1 MQSGLIFDV
10 KKYAINDGPGIRVTI
25 FFKGCPLHCAWCH
38 NPESISSRVQKMYNR
53 DKCIGCNSCVEVCP
67 ETACK
72 LTSEGIVTD
81 PERCTSCGKCADI
94 CPTKATEMS
103 GRVATVDELVEIIE
117 KERIFFEQSG
127 GGVTISGGEPLLQ
140 SDFLIAL
147 LDELG
152 LRSIHRTVD
161 TTGFAKSEILL
172 KVAKRTELF
181 LYDLKMMDP
190 LRHKKWTGV
199 DNEHILKNLQLL
211 AETGASI
218 NIRIPLV
225 KGVNDDDAN
234 IEQTAAFVASL
245 AGQKKKVNILPY
257 HNIAAN
263 KYLKLGETYD
273 SSGMAEP
280 SEEEQANVIA
290 KFANFGLEAVV
301 GG

>member
-72 LTSEGIVTD
+72 LTSDGIVTD

>member
-10 KKYAINDGPGIRVTI
+10 KKYSINDGPGIRVTI

-38 NPESISSRVQKMYNR
+38 NPESISSRIQKMYNAG
-53 DKCIGCNSCVEVCP
+53 KCIGCNACVDVCP
-67 ETACK
+67 EKACK
-72 LTSEGIVTD
+72 LTPNGIVTD
-81 PERCTSCGKCADI
+81 PERCTSCGACADI

-103 GRVATVDELVEIIE
+103 GRVVTVDEIMAIAE
-117 KERIFFEQSG
+117 KERVFFEQSG

-140 SDFLIAL
+140 SDFLVEL

-152 LRSIHRTVD
+152 ARSIHRAVD
-161 TTGFAKSEILL
+161 TTGFAKTEILL
-172 KVAKRTELF
+172 KVAERTDLF
-181 LYDLKMMDP
+181 LYDLKMMDSQ
-190 LRHKKWTGV
+190 RHKKWAGV
-199 DNEHILKNLQLL
+199 ENGQILKNLQLL
-211 AETGASI
+211 AETGAAI

-225 KGVNDDDAN
+225 KSVNDDDVN

-245 AGQKKKVNILPY
+245 AGEKKQVNLLPY

-273 SSGMAEP
+273 SSDMAEP
-280 SEEEQANVIA
+280 SEKELTHVVAI
-290 KFANFGLEAVV
+290 FADFGLEAIV